1 MSHAGNLRIIP
12 TFVKEDNFKLR
23 HYQLTKQ
30 LFDLK
35 VKIKQIDKALKVL
48 DPQET
53 TTETPGK
60 KD

>member
-1 MSHAGNLRIIP
+1 MQSIEALKADKA
-12 TFVKEDNFKLR
+12 TLEKKQAE
-23 HYQLTKQ
+23 LTKQ

-53 TTETPGK
+53 TTETPGT